1 MHRAFR
7 SQPNRKAPPS
17 PEAASILSRP
27 SFSGLILLLFIL
39 TFACAVFA
47 SPQFHDPVEPSACFC
62 TMADQTP
69 AADQHK
75 AAADVAPTATA
86 ADNSVT
92 TPAVRFASETQQ
104 ITSSDTMK
112 AATDAENADPNSS
125 SREVTA
131 EEIKAFT
138 KSFQNMPLQER
149 RLNTFQFEAFS
160 LPPSRVRCIFTFH

>member
-1 MHRAFR
+1 
-7 SQPNRKAPPS
+7 
-17 PEAASILSRP
+17 
-27 SFSGLILLLFIL
+27 
-39 TFACAVFA
+39 
-47 SPQFHDPVEPSACFC
+47 
-62 TMADQTP
+62 MADQTP